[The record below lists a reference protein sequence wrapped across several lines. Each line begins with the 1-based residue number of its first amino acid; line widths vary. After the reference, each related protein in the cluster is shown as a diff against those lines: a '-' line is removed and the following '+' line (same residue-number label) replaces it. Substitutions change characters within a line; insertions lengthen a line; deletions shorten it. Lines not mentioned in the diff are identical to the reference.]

1 MASEKLYRNALKDR
15 FTRFMRKKLIGTKHS
30 TAKRLQANLNPCEI
44 GIICLA
50 VCLSLF
56 FHWHLWLS
64 RRQLVV
70 WRGALNLVRRI
81 NSRLGGG
88 GVGTPLQET
97 NGDVPLD
104 GVAFS

>member
-30 TAKRLQANLNPCEI
+30 PAKRLQANLNPCEI

-81 NSRLGGG
+81 NSRGGG
-88 GVGTPLQET
+88 GEVLP
-97 NGDVPLD
+97 
-104 GVAFS
+104 

>member
-30 TAKRLQANLNPCEI
+30 PAKRLQANLNPCEI